1 MSRSRMHVGFALKS
15 PETRKA
21 CAAFEE
27 VAAALDMFDT
37 LPVPV
42 LEALRDHVADQA
54 KDQIGPRAEFMRAFA
69 TYLEGPLNDA
79 RVRDR
84 RETFGVYRELR

>member
-21 CAAFEE
+21 CAAFEDIE
-27 VAAALDMFDT
+27 AALEMLDT

-42 LEALRDHVADQA
+42 LEALHDYVADRA
-54 KDQIGPRAEFMRAFA
+54 RDQTGPRAEFMRTFA

-84 RETFGVYRELR
+84 RETFGIYRELR